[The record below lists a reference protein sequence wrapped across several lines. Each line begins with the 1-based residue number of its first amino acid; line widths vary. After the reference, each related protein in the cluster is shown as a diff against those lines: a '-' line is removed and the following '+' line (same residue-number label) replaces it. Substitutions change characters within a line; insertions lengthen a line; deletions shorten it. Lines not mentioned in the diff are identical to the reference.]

1 MSASYHVEHQT
12 RYVYGTRVSTSQHV
26 AYLRPRV
33 LSKQQVRSF
42 GVSYEPKPSQVS
54 ERIDYFGNW
63 TEHFTMLTPHLE
75 MRVTSRSVVEV
86 ERRSPDVDP
95 EQSIPWEVVRD
106 SLIYRKGTGASES
119 AQYAYE
125 SPYTTIAPELAV
137 FARDAFTPGRPLVAA
152 AVALMHRIFTEFTF
166 EPSSTTIATPVT
178 RVLADR
184 HGVCQD
190 FAHLQISC
198 MRSLGLPARYVSG
211 YLLTTPPPGKPRLVG
226 ADASHAWLSVHCPA
240 LGWIDL
246 DPTNDLICDLRHITV
261 AWGRDYGD
269 VSPLRGVIL
278 GGTQHTL
285 EVGVNVSP
293 LTNNELGA
301 TNDER

>member
-1 MSASYHVEHQT
+1 MGATYHIEHQT

-33 LSKQQVRSF
+33 LPRQRLRSF
-42 GVSYEPKPSQVS
+42 DLSYAPEPSQVS

-63 TEHFTMLTPHLE
+63 AEHVTMLTPHLE
-75 MRVTSRSVVEV
+75 MRVTSRSVVDV
-86 ERRSPDVDP
+86 EGRSPAVDP
-95 EQSIPWEVVRD
+95 EQSVPWETARD
-106 SLIYRKGTGASES
+106 ALIYRKGTGASEA
-119 AQYAYE
+119 AQYAYA
-125 SPYTTIAPELAV
+125 SPYTTIAPELAA
-137 FARDAFTPGRPLVAA
+137 FARDAFASGRPLIAA

-166 EPSSTTIATPVT
+166 DPSSTTITTPVT
-178 RVLADR
+178 RVLVDR

-198 MRSLGLPARYVSG
+198 MRSLGLAARYVSG
-211 YLLTTPPPGKPRLVG
+211 YLLTTPPPGMPRLVG
-226 ADASHAWLSVHCPA
+226 ADASHAWLSVHCPD

-278 GGTQHTL
+278 GGAQHTL
-285 EVGVNVSP
+285 EVGVSVVP
-293 LTNNELGA
+293 VDADRT
-301 TNDER
+301 

>member
-1 MSASYHVEHQT
+1 MGATYHIEHQT
-12 RYVYGTRVSTSQHV
+12 RYTYGTRVATSQHV

-33 LSKQQVRSF
+33 LARQQVRSF
-42 GVSYEPKPSQVS
+42 ELLCSPEPTHVGQ
-54 ERIDYFGNW
+54 RIDYFGNW
-63 TEHFTMLTPHLE
+63 AEHFTMLTPHVE

-86 ERRSPDVDP
+86 ERRSPDVNP
-95 EQSIPWEVVRD
+95 GQSVPWEAVRE
-106 SLIYRKGTGASES
+106 SLIYRKGTGAGEA
-119 AQYAYE
+119 AQYAYA
-125 SPYTTIAPELAV
+125 SPYTTIAPELAA
-137 FARDAFTPGRPLVAA
+137 FARDAFPPGRPVVAA
-152 AVALMHRIFTEFTF
+152 AVALMHRIYTEFTF

-178 RVLADR
+178 RVLVDR

-211 YLLTTPPPGKPRLVG
+211 YLLTTPPPGTPRLVG
-226 ADASHAWLSVHCPA
+226 ADASHAWLSVHCPD

-278 GGTQHTL
+278 GGAQHTL
-285 EVGVNVSP
+285 EVGVSVVPVDYSP
-293 LTNNELGA
+293 KN
-301 TNDER
+301 